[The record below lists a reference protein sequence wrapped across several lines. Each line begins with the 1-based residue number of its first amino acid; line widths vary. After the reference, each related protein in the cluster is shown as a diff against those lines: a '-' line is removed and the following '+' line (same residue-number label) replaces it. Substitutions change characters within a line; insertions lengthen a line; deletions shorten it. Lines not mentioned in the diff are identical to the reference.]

1 MARFVPL
8 CFVTLVATISAWSQN
23 QSGNPSSAPA
33 QSSAPST
40 STSAALNIAPDATF
54 LAKLLTNL
62 ELRKCKPGDPVEA
75 QTTQDV
81 KQGHELLLKKGSS
94 LLGHVK
100 AVQTP
105 TAEKLETVVGI
116 VFDNGRLKNGQ
127 QFSLHLIIQALAPE
141 ANITNNDTLAD
152 GRGMDAA
159 TNNATVSGHSSTT
172 KGNVNQLTAASTGI
186 YDLSG
191 VRLGD
196 QITQTGHVTVLAF
209 SNGDVRL
216 KKGMQLVMKV
226 VAQ

>member
-1 MARFVPL
+1 MLRFVTL
-8 CFVTLVATISAWSQN
+8 CFVTLVATTSAWSQS
-23 QSGNPSSAPA
+23 QSANPSNAPA
-33 QSSAPST
+33 QSAAPAT
-40 STSAALNIAPDATF
+40 AASAALSIAPGTAF
-54 LAKLLTNL
+54 LAKLSTNL
-62 ELRKCKPGDPVEA
+62 DLRGCKPGDPVEA
-75 QTTQDV
+75 QASQDI
-81 KQGHELLLKKGSS
+81 KQGREVVLKKGSS

-105 TAEKLETVVGI
+105 TAEKAETVVGL
-116 VFDNGRLKNGQ
+116 VFDDGRLKNGQ

-141 ANITNNDTLAD
+141 ANVTNNDTLAD

-159 TNNATVSGHSSTT
+159 TNNATVSGHSSAMR
-172 KGNVNQLTAASTGI
+172 GNVNQLTAASTGI

-191 VRLGD
+191 VRLGE
-196 QITQTGHVTVLAF
+196 QITPTGRATILAF